1 MSQVENDAVAIY
13 RTPADANEAIKE
25 LLKSEF
31 NLKKVS
37 IVGKDYGT
45 EEHGVG
51 YYING
56 DRMNYWDRMAALWG
70 SGWDLL
76 SGAAFFTV
84 PGIGQVLVAGPL
96 VAWIIGAL
104 EGAVVV
110 GGLGAIGAGLYGIGI
125 PMDSIHQYETALKSD
140 KFVLLAHGT
149 AEEVTKA
156 RKILQTTQPEKFEMH
171 FSEALQK
178 AGAG

>member
-1 MSQVENDAVAIY
+1 M
-13 RTPADANEAIKE
+13 
-25 LLKSEF
+25 
-31 NLKKVS
+31 
-37 IVGKDYGT
+37 
-45 EEHGVG
+45 
-51 YYING
+51 
-56 DRMNYWDRMAALWG
+56 
-70 SGWDLL
+70 